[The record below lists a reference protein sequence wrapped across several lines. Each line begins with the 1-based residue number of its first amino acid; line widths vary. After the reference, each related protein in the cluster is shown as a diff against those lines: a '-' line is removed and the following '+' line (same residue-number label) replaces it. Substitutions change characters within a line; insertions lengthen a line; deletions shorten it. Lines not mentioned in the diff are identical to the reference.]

1 MISLPRLT
9 KKEHLGTWL
18 VRCYIVPMQLTYNGS
33 IPLVRFP
40 VVKLQAHFHVKNTQ
54 PPHHSH
60 LGLEF
65 TKCTPNHLLRPTDT
79 NLHRFENANCFL
91 QFGLQSTL
99 NSFISTKNGNVLKF
113 SAEWRNLKSPRS
125 WWSVN
130 GEDRALWNC
139 WHLQD
144 FSTCNYIHG
153 LSFIWGP
160 FKWQWKAKPERKKYD
175 FKFMQISVDRAL
187 MVFIS
192 DIHDQIFSWPV
203 SKRLSSVKIR
213 IDIMAIS
220 QSL

>member
-9 KKEHLGTWL
+9 KKEHLGTRL
-18 VRCYIVPMQLTYNGS
+18 ERCYIVPMQLTYNGS

-65 TKCTPNHLLRPTDT
+65 TKCTPNHLLCPTDT

-91 QFGLQSTL
+91 QFWSPIHIKQFYLHQKWKC
-99 NSFISTKNGNVLKF
+99 FKF

-125 WWSVN
+125 WCSMN

-139 WHLQD
+139 WHHKDL
-144 FSTCNYIHG
+144 FN
-153 LSFIWGP
+153 
-160 FKWQWKAKPERKKYD
+160 
-175 FKFMQISVDRAL
+175 M
-187 MVFIS
+187 
-192 DIHDQIFSWPV
+192 
-203 SKRLSSVKIR
+203 
-213 IDIMAIS
+213 
-220 QSL
+220 

>member
-91 QFGLQSTL
+91 QFWSPIHIKQFYLHQKRKCFKILCRVEKFKITKKLVKHEWWRQSL
-99 NSFISTKNGNVLKF
+99 VKLL
-113 SAEWRNLKSPRS
+113 ASPRLF
-125 WWSVN
+125 N
-130 GEDRALWNC
+130 
-139 WHLQD
+139 
-144 FSTCNYIHG
+144 
-153 LSFIWGP
+153 
-160 FKWQWKAKPERKKYD
+160 
-175 FKFMQISVDRAL
+175 M
-187 MVFIS
+187 
-192 DIHDQIFSWPV
+192 
-203 SKRLSSVKIR
+203 
-213 IDIMAIS
+213 
-220 QSL
+220 